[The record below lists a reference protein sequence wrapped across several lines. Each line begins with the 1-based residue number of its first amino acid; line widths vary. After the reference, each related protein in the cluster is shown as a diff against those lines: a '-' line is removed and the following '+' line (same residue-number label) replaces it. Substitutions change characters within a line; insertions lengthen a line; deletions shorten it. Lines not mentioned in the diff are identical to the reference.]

1 MKFELKSFQ
10 DEAVDGLLDK
20 VIKASR
26 SYYRDNEPAACC
38 LTAPTGSGKTV
49 MAAAVIEALFNG
61 APERNVERDDCA
73 CVLWVSDSP
82 SLNDQ
87 TIDKFM
93 AATDLDWTLIE
104 TIENSFT
111 GDHDRL
117 EPGHIYFLNRQKL
130 SVKGLLSQDG
140 ETPSFW
146 TVLERTVHDPTVH
159 LFMVLDEAHKG
170 LGSEAKADGKG
181 ETIVDQII
189 DGKNGDTPIPV
200 VIGISATSARFRNAM
215 KRRADRT
222 TYPQIEVKPA
232 DVQASGL
239 LKDKIILQS
248 PTEGAAVQSMYLSA
262 ACNSLRQSTEYWEMY
277 CKGNDI
283 HPTVRPLMVVQVPDK
298 VSEDRLRELCSE
310 IYEKLPD
317 LDRSRAFGHV
327 ISDFNDMQLGSFMVQ
342 RVKPQDV
349 QRNTDIRVLFA
360 KEAISTGWDCPRAEV
375 IFSLRPHNDHT
386 YIAQLIGR
394 MVRTPL
400 ARTVSFDILNSVSCY
415 LPLFDPDALDKVV
428 KYLTEEGADYGD
440 GGGISESSGRTV
452 IVKPVDVEW
461 DDSLGLADAFTSIP
475 SKTGQH
481 RKSNYIEG
489 AISYSGVL
497 DEHKIEAGDSSQ
509 VEQVPE
515 VIHHDAAADGQCQDE
530 AHEPQAETQQG
541 GSSTAVPSTT
551 EVTASNGHVE
561 TQQAT
566 QTAKPSHTKVTIDEL
581 LRSLVDA
588 IAIYKDKFD
597 EMKKSVEHAESKVIE
612 FQYLDAGSVSTSS
625 FIEDADEYAIR
636 NARKK
641 ADTVF
646 SPSVANAYFRKRV
659 AEGVDTIDINA
670 ELAAA
675 ASVPEIVEAVRNAA
689 KANIERKQK
698 DIDPIVA
705 KQPDAVKDAVYASLN
720 RNNLPHTVFMALPNK
735 DTQDKSGKA
744 YPKHVVN
751 DPVTHMAWFKLNE
764 WEDAVVMH
772 ELQDPKVRAWFRNP
786 PGGLADKSLAIEFR
800 VDGGRRTLHPDF
812 VFFED
817 ANGEIVRSIVD
828 PHGIHQADALPR
840 LKGYARYV
848 EDFGEDWNRIWC
860 VSDYEGKAMYLDMKD
875 PDVLQT
881 VSTAADAYECYRKH
895 GLTYMDGPLSKKGTE
910 GYRKK

>member
-10 DEAVDGLLDK
+10 DDAVDGLLDK

-104 TIENSFT
+104 TVESSFT
-111 GDHDRL
+111 GDHNRL

-130 SVKGLLSQDG
+130 SAKGLLSQDG

-146 TVLERTVHDPTVH
+146 TVLERTIHDPTVH

-170 LGSEAKADGKG
+170 LGSEARADGKG

-189 DGKNGDTPIPV
+189 DGRNGDVPMPV

-248 PTEGAAVQSMYLSA
+248 PTEGAAVQSMYLST
-262 ACNSLRQSTEYWEMY
+262 ACKSLRQSTKYWETY
-277 CKGNDI
+277 CKAND
-283 HPTVRPLMVVQVPDK
+283 VRPIVKPLMVVQVPDK

-310 IYEKLPD
+310 IYEKLPE
-317 LDRSRAFGHV
+317 LDRFRAFGHV
-327 ISDFNDMQLGSFMVQ
+327 ISDFNDMQLGSFIVQ

-349 QRNTDIRVLFA
+349 QRNSDIRVLFA

-375 IFSLRPHNDHT
+375 IFSLRPHSDHT

-400 ARTVSFDILNSVSCY
+400 ARTVSFDVLNSVSCY

-428 KYLTEEGADYGD
+428 KYLTEEGTDLGEGEGVSA
-440 GGGISESSGRTV
+440 SSGRT
-452 IVKPVDVEW
+452 IITNPIDVEW
-461 DDSLGLADAFTSIP
+461 DESFGIAEVFSSIP

-497 DEHKIEAGDSSQ
+497 DEHGIAEPEQSAPSSEHAACDPAAMDGAPQYETNEAISAPVKQQ
-509 VEQVPE
+509 VASDERETVVPSK
-515 VIHHDAAADGQCQDE
+515 VE
-530 AHEPQAETQQG
+530 A
-541 GSSTAVPSTT
+541 AVP
-551 EVTASNGHVE
+551 AAKG
-561 TQQAT
+561 
-566 QTAKPSHTKVTIDEL
+566 QTPKKPSHTKATLDEL
-581 LRSLVDA
+581 LRSLTDA
-588 IAIYKDKFD
+588 IAIYHDSFEAMRKA
-597 EMKKSVEHAESKVIE
+597 VEHAESKVVE
-612 FQYLDAGSVSTSS
+612 FQYLDANSVTTSS
-625 FIEDADEYAIR
+625 FTEVADAYAIR

-641 ADTVF
+641 ADVVL
-646 SPSVANAYFRKRV
+646 SLSVTNAYYRKRI
-659 AEGVDTIDINA
+659 AEGAEDIDINA

-675 ASVPEIVEAVRNAA
+675 ASVSEIVDAVRNAA
-689 KANIERKQK
+689 KTSIEKKQK
-698 DIDPIVA
+698 TIDPVVA
-705 KQPDAVKDAVYASLN
+705 RQSDAVKDAVYASLN
-720 RNNLPHTVFMALPNK
+720 RNNLPHTVFMSLPNK
-735 DTQDKSGKA
+735 DKQDKSGKA

-751 DPVTHMAWFKLNE
+751 DPVTHMAWFKFND
-764 WEDAVVMH
+764 WEDAVVSH
-772 ELQDPKVRAWFRNP
+772 ELKRPSVKAWFRNP
-786 PGGLADKSLAIEFR
+786 SSGLADKSFSVEYR

-812 VFFED
+812 IFFEEVD
-817 ANGEIVRSIVD
+817 GEIRRAIVD

-848 EDFGEDWNRIWC
+848 EEFGDDWSRIWC

-875 PDVLQT
+875 PEVLS
-881 VSTAADAYECYRKH
+881 VIATAEDAYECYRKY
-895 GLTYMDGPLSKKGTE
+895 GIQYKEGSLGKG
-910 GYRKK
+910 

>member
-10 DEAVDGLLDK
+10 DGAVNGLLDK
-20 VIKASR
+20 VTKASR

-87 TIDKFM
+87 TIDKFT

-130 SVKGLLSQDG
+130 STKGLLSQDG

-146 TVLERTVHDPTVH
+146 TVLERTIHDPTVH
-159 LFMVLDEAHKG
+159 LLMVLDEAHKG
-170 LGSEAKADGKG
+170 LGSEAKTDGKG

-189 DGKNGDTPIPV
+189 DGRRGDTPMPV

-248 PTEGAAVQSMYLSA
+248 PTEGAAVQSMYLTA
-262 ACNSLRQSTEYWEMY
+262 ACNSLKQSAAYWETY
-277 CKGNDI
+277 CKAND
-283 HPTVRPLMVVQVPDK
+283 VRPAVQPLMVVQVPDK
-298 VSEDRLRELCSE
+298 VSESKLRELCSE
-310 IYEKLPD
+310 IYGKLPD
-317 LDRSRAFGHV
+317 LDRFRAFGHV
-327 ISDFNDMQLGSFMVQ
+327 ISDFNDMQLGSFIV
-342 RVKPQDV
+342 RKVKPQDV
-349 QRNTDIRVLFA
+349 QRDAEIRVLFA

-375 IFSLRPHNDHT
+375 IFSLRPHSDHT

-440 GGGISESSGRTV
+440 GDGISAASGRIV
-452 IVKPVDVEW
+452 ITNPVDVEW
-461 DDSLGLADAFTSIP
+461 DASLGISDAFTSIP
-475 SKTGQH
+475 SKTGHH

-497 DEHKIEAGDSSQ
+497 DEHGIEAEKGKL
-509 VEQVPE
+509 PE
-515 VIHHDAAADGQCQDE
+515 RATTPDPNGSG
-530 AHEPQAETQQG
+530 EPQHESGANGLG
-541 GSSTAVPSTT
+541 GQPSTPRT
-551 EVTASNGHVE
+551 ELLGIGSPIASKPVHPESGIGSFAG
-561 TQQAT
+561 QQ
-566 QTAKPSHTKVTIDEL
+566 KPSHTKVTIEEL
-581 LRSLVDA
+581 LRSLIDS
-588 IAIYKDKFD
+588 IIIYKDRFD
-597 EMKKSVEHAESKVIE
+597 AMKKSVEHAESKKTS
-612 FQYLDAGSVSTSS
+612 FQYLNKDSVSTST
-625 FIEDADEYAIR
+625 FTEDADEYAIR

-641 ADTVF
+641 ADTIL
-646 SPSVANAYFRKRV
+646 SPSVTNAYFRMRI
-659 AEGVDTIDINA
+659 AEGADTIDINA

-675 ASVPEIVEAVRNAA
+675 ASVPEIVEAVKDAA
-689 KANIERKQK
+689 KANIELKQK

-705 KQPDAVKDAVYASLN
+705 KQPDAVRDAVYESMN
-720 RNNLPHTVFMALPNK
+720 RNNLPHTVFMSLPNK
-735 DTQDKSGKA
+735 DKQDKSGKA

-751 DPVTHMAWFKLNE
+751 DPTTHMAWFKLND

-772 ELQDPKVRAWFRNP
+772 ELQNPKVKAWFRNP
-786 PGGLADKSLAIEFR
+786 PSGLADKSLGIEYR

-812 VFFED
+812 VFFEM
-817 ANGEIVRSIVD
+817 AGGRMARSIVD

-848 EDFGEDWNRIWC
+848 EDFGNDWHRIWC
-860 VSDYEGKAMYLDMKD
+860 VSDYKGEAMYLDMKD
-875 PDVLQT
+875 PEVLKT
-881 VSTAADAYECYRKH
+881 VSRAADAYECYRKH
-895 GLTYMDGPLSKKGTE
+895 GRKYLDGPLSG
-910 GYRKK
+910 